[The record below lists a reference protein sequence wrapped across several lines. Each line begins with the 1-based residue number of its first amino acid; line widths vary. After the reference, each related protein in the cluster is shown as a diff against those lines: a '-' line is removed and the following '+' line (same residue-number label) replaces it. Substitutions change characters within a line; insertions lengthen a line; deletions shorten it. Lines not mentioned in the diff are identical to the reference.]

1 MQYSS
6 LTNIVIFNN
15 CNITVMELNGRDFIL
30 RELNLADAP
39 TLQLHANNPNISRF
53 LFNRFP
59 LPYTLEDAEYFIN
72 SKVGQ
77 DPITCFAIAINEDVI
92 GIISLEFRIDVYTK
106 APLLGYW
113 VSEQYW
119 GKGIVTEAVKLITDY
134 AFKHLDIISI
144 RAVVFDNNPVS
155 MRVLEK
161 AGYLKE
167 GILKNNIFKNGEIL
181 DEHIYGIVKKN
192 IN

>member
-15 CNITVMELNGRDFIL
+15 CNVTVMELKRQDFML

-39 TLQLHANNPNISRF
+39 VLQLHANNPNISRF

-59 LPYTLEDAEYFIN
+59 SPYNIEDAEYFIN

-77 DPITCFAIAINEDVI
+77 YPITCFAITVNDEVV
-92 GIISLEFRIDVYTK
+92 GMISLEFRTDVYTK
-106 APLLGYW
+106 SPLLGYW
-113 VSEQYW
+113 LSEQYW

-134 AFKHLDIISI
+134 AFKHLDISSI
-144 RAVVFDNNPVS
+144 RAIVFSNNPMS

-167 GILKNNIFKNGEIL
+167 GVLKNNIFKNGKIL
-181 DEHIYGIVKKN
+181 DEHIYGIVKK
-192 IN
+192 I